1 MRCRA
6 RLGPDDVFLVN
17 STSGTTGLP
26 KCVVHTQN
34 RWHYFHQLAVEAGE
48 MTADDV
54 FMSLIPAPFGFG
66 LWTADFTPAYLG
78 APCVVPARFDAVRA
92 LELIAAHRVTVLA
105 CVSTQFIMLLQQ
117 REMADFD
124 LSSLRVMFT
133 GGEAVPYEQARS
145 FEISTGAKVLQFYG
159 SNETGALSR
168 TSAADTEAQRLQTAG
183 RVIDDMDVR
192 LFAEDGSELPLPNR
206 GQPGCRG
213 PALSLGYLDDAGA
226 NARAL
231 HRRRLD
237 AHRRHRGDRCRRI
250 SDRRRPHLR
259 LHHPRRKEHQ
269 RRGRGIGGDARSDV
283 ALAAAVA
290 VPDPVFGERVAVYV
304 ELVGEVGPG
313 LQLDGLL
320 AFLAETGVSKEYW
333 PERLVVLASLP
344 RRPGGKVAKGSL
356 QDDARTRFAPASG

>member
-1 MRCRA
+1 MPRS
-6 RLGPDDVFLVN
+6 LGPDDVFLVN

-34 RWHYFHQLAVEAGE
+34 RWHYFHQLAVDAGE

-66 LWTADFTPAYLG
+66 LWTAHFTPAYLG
-78 APCVVPARFDAVRA
+78 APCVVPPRFDAVRA

-105 CVSTQFIMLLQQ
+105 CVSTQFIMLLKQ

-226 NARAL
+226 NAQLYTADGWML
-231 HRRRLD
+231 TGDIVEID
-237 AHRRHRGDRCRRI
+237 AGGYLTVVGRTSDFIIRGGKNISAAVVESEVTRH
-250 SDRRRPHLR
+250 P
-259 LHHPRRKEHQ
+259 
-269 RRGRGIGGDARSDV
+269 DV

-313 LQLDGLL
+313 LELDGLV
-320 AFLAETGVSKEYW
+320 AFLAEAGVSKEYW

-344 RRPGGKVAKGSL
+344 RAPGGKVAKGSL
-356 QDDARTRFAPASG
+356 QEDARTRFAPASG